1 MVGRWTLL
9 GWLGILLWTASSV
22 SAAVVVRMPLDDL
35 VGNADIVVR
44 GIALGSKSYV
54 DADTQRIMTRHS
66 FRVDEYLK
74 GKDLGI
80 VDVVTLGG
88 EMEDIG
94 QIVPGEARLK
104 EGQELVL
111 CLKKGP
117 QGYYVLGMAQGL
129 FQVIRHPEGWKLKR
143 TLGGLL
149 FLGEKVSKPVTAVV
163 DEQSPKRQEPSDEI
177 QFEVFRE
184 LLRRQDGQ

>member
-1 MVGRWTLL
+1 MLRRVAMIGGLAVLL
-9 GWLGILLWTASSV
+9 ATA
-22 SAAVVVRMPLDDL
+22 AFGAVVVRMPLDDL
-35 VGNADIVVR
+35 VGNADAVVR
-44 GIALGSKSYV
+44 GVPLGSKSYV
-54 DADTQRIMTRHS
+54 DEDTQRIMTRHS

-94 QIVPGEARLK
+94 QIVPGEARLQ

-117 QGYYVLGMAQGL
+117 QGYYVLGMAQGV
-129 FQVIRHPEGWKLKR
+129 FQVIRHPEGWTLKR

-149 FLGEKVSKPVTAVV
+149 FLGEKFSKPVTTTV
-163 DEQSPKRQEPSDEI
+163 DEEAPKRLAPSDEI

-184 LLRRQDGQ
+184 LLRRQDRP

>member
-1 MVGRWTLL
+1 MVQRWTLSGCL
-9 GWLGILLWTASSV
+9 GVLLWTATSV

-35 VGNADIVVR
+35 VGNADLVVR
-44 GIALGSKSYV
+44 GVTLGSRSYV
-54 DADTQRIMTRHS
+54 DGDTRRIMTRHS

-94 QIVPGEARLK
+94 QIVPGEARLP

-111 CLKKGP
+111 CLKRGP
-117 QGYYVLGMAQGL
+117 QGYYVLGMAQGA

-143 TLGGLL
+143 ALGGLL
-149 FLGEKVSKPVTAVV
+149 FLGEKIRRPAAATL
-163 DEQSPKRQEPSDEI
+163 DGETPKRLAPSDEI
-177 QFEVFRE
+177 ELEAFRE
-184 LLRRQDGQ
+184 LLRRQDRP